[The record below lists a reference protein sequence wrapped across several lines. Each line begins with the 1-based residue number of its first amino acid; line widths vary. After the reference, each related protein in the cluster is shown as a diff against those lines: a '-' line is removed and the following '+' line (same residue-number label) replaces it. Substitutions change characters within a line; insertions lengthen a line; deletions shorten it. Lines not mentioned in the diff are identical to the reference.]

1 MIGWLLLG
9 MLVLPTLGAI
19 VARLVAQ
26 RVDGALP
33 RVIAVLGFVAG
44 ALCALGVSRLPANA
58 EHLGRLAILLPSNDV
73 RIARAALLNATQPA
87 IVAERGP
94 TITAQPLPNARPT
107 DAPTATSAPT
117 VTPSPTATPT
127 PSATPPPTATPAP
140 SATPPP
146 TATPP
151 PQPTAAPQPATEP
164 QRYVVQP
171 GDTLRAIAERFGVS
185 VERLLEY
192 NGLTPEE
199 GDNLR
204 VDQVL
209 YIPAQ

>member
-19 VARLVAQ
+19 AARLLA
-26 RVDGALP
+26 RRFDGTLP
-33 RVIAVLGFVAG
+33 RVIAVLGFVAA

-73 RIARAALLNATQPA
+73 RIARASLLNPTPPAIAAQPA
-87 IVAERGP
+87 PA
-94 TITAQPLPNARPT
+94 ITAEPT
-107 DAPTATSAPT
+107 PTPWASSA
-117 VTPSPTATPT
+117 PTATPT
-127 PSATPPPTATPAP
+127 PTPTATPAP
-140 SATPPP
+140 TTTPQPTATVTPEP
-146 TATPP
+146 TATPQP
-151 PQPTAAPQPATEP
+151 TTTPEPTAAPRPAAEP
-164 QRYVVQP
+164 RRYVVQP
-171 GDTLRAIAERFGVS
+171 GDTLRAIAARFGVS

-209 YIPAQ
+209 YIPPQ